1 MNKLTTGIAT
11 ALCGLSISVPAFADR
26 GGWHDHD
33 GDRGYEYAQVVRS
46 EPIYREVRINEP
58 REVCHQEPVTER
70 TTYGGHSD
78 PGATLLGA
86 IVGGVIG
93 HQFGGGHGRDVATAA
108 GAVIGAGT
116 AANNTYQNG
125 HTVERTVYE
134 DQCHDAS
141 RVRYEQEVVGYD
153 VTYRYH
159 GRTYHTRRAHD
170 PGSQI
175 RVWVD
180 VQPDEE
186 DLD

>member
-1 MNKLTTGIAT
+1 MNRLTTGIAT

-26 GGWHDHD
+26 DDWRDHDH
-33 GDRGYEYAQVVRS
+33 GYEYAQVVRS
-46 EPIYREVRINEP
+46 EPIYREVRIREP
-58 REVCHQEPVTER
+58 REECRQEPVTER
-70 TTYGGHSD
+70 THYAGGGD
-78 PGATLLGA
+78 PGAMLFGA

-108 GAVIGAGT
+108 GAVIGANQ
-116 AANNTYQNG
+116 AASATYQNG
-125 HTVERTVYE
+125 RTVERTTYE
-134 DQCHDAS
+134 EQCRDTS

-159 GRTYHTRRAHD
+159 GRMYHTRRAHD
-170 PGSQI
+170 PGSRI

-180 VQPDEE
+180 VRPDQE